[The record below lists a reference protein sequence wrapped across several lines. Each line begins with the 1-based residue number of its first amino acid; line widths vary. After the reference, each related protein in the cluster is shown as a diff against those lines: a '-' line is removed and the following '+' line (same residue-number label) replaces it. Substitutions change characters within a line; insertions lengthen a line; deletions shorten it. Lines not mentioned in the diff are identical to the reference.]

1 VAKLLELLGH
11 DVDTLNTLVVDVSRQ
26 RTMVKKADTKFLD
39 RCSNLTE
46 K

>member
-1 VAKLLELLGH
+1 VAELLELLG
-11 DVDTLNTLVVDVSRQ
+11 DNVDTLNTLVVDVSRQ
-26 RTMVKKADTKFLD
+26 RAMIKKADTKFLD